1 MIKRLESRR
10 WLLLALGAAI
20 IVLVLLPPILPTFIV
35 ILLTL
40 SLIYGIVAMSLNVL
54 VGYTKMP
61 SLGHGAYF
69 AIGAYTAAIL
79 ATRHDMGF
87 YVCLLSGIG
96 MAAIASALFGLLAL
110 RAIGVYFLL
119 ITLAIAMCIWGVSY
133 QWMSMT
139 GGENGISEISRPE
152 IGLPIDLLNP
162 VCFHYFT
169 LVAFI
174 ICFVLILFLVRSPFG
189 ETLVGIR
196 DSESRMTVLGYNVWL
211 HKYLIFIIAGAFA
224 GLGGVLYAYFNRFVG
239 PDDADLIQCLEFL
252 LMVSVGGQGTLVGP
266 NIGAFLITFLKNLLS
281 VYSSRWLM
289 IMALVYIL
297 AAKYAPEGIL
307 GLLRRFQKGGEVV

>member
-162 VCFHYFT
+162 VYFHYFT

-239 PDDADLIQCLEFL
+239 PDDAALLQCLEFL

-307 GLLRRFQKGGEVV
+307 GLLRRFQKGCEVV